1 MQEHYSETNGSQ
13 LAGAV
18 TYFGFL
24 SVFPILALA
33 FFVVGWISKVYPG
46 AHEDLAKAL
55 DSVLPGLVGN
65 GAGQIQLSTF
75 EHSASTVG
83 IVGLFGVLYAGLG
96 WVDSLRTAL
105 EAVFDIPR
113 NQTPHFIVAK
123 LLDLATLAV
132 LGVVL
137 IASVGVTGVVRGLS
151 SRILGWIDLTAGASW
166 LLWLAALALG
176 IAANTVLFYS
186 MFRLLGRPRAL
197 HRYQWQGALL
207 GAIGFEALKNL
218 SVYLLGAAKGEPAFQ
233 VFGISLILLVWIN
246 YFSRVTLY
254 AAAWAYVPEE
264 AQRRTA
270 PLVEQDEHPAPADS
284 DSARDRSRSLGS
296 AAAFGGGVA
305 VGIAAALGWR
315 KVEGS
320 PSRR

>member
-1 MQEHYSETNGSQ
+1 MDRAVRTQEHYSRTNSSQ

-33 FFVVGWISKVYPG
+33 FFSVGWIEKVYPA
-46 AHEDLAKAL
+46 AHDDLVKAL

-75 EHSASTVG
+75 EQSASTVG
-83 IVGLFGVLYAGLG
+83 VLGLLGVLYAGLG
-96 WVDSLRTAL
+96 WIDSVRNAL
-105 EAVFDIPR
+105 QAVFDIPR
-113 NQTPHFIVAK
+113 NQAPNFVVGK
-123 LLDLATLAV
+123 LLDLATMAV

-151 SRILGWIDLTAGASW
+151 SRILGWIGLTTGASW
-166 LLWLAALALG
+166 LLWLAALVLG
-176 IAANTVLFYS
+176 IAANMVLFYT

-218 SVYLLGAAKGEPAFQ
+218 SVYLLGAAKGQPAFQ

-254 AAAWAYVPEE
+254 AASWAYVPEE
-264 AQRRTA
+264 GRTTNGA
-270 PLVEQDEHPAPADS
+270 GPEGPTPL
-284 DSARDRSRSLGS
+284 
-296 AAAFGGGVA
+296 
-305 VGIAAALGWR
+305 
-315 KVEGS
+315 
-320 PSRR
+320 